1 MQGSSSGPISLN
13 VLTSKNTGELGPPCR
28 AERVAVAIDF
38 HGGATDP
45 LEPELGNASGG
56 REMKKNLF
64 FITLLIFAITVTACG
79 EEENRT
85 ITLLTHDS
93 FWISD
98 EVLQEFTDQTGTK
111 VELQM
116 AGDTGQ
122 LLASAILTASNPAAD
137 VIFGID
143 NTFLQRALDADI
155 FSTYESPSLRHVP
168 EEIQL
173 DSKHRVTPI
182 DFGDVCIN
190 YWIDS
195 FDSDLPAPESL
206 EDLIDPQY
214 YGQLVVQNPE
224 TSSPG
229 LAFLL
234 ATIAEYGEDWETWW
248 AGLRDNGV
256 TVTSGWEDAYEG
268 EFVAG
273 GGDHPLV
280 VSYASSPPAEVIY
293 SETPISSPPTG
304 VLTDTCF
311 RQIEFAG
318 VVNGTK
324 HQETSEALIDFML
337 SKKFQEDIP
346 NSMLM
351 FPASTDA
358 DLPKIFS
365 DFAEVVENP
374 YMLAPDYIEENRNDW
389 TERWTEIVLR

>member
-1 MQGSSSGPISLN
+1 MKVLPTRLN
-13 VLTSKNTGELGPPCR
+13 LNWIMPAEGEK
-28 AERVAVAIDF
+28 
-38 HGGATDP
+38 
-45 LEPELGNASGG
+45 
-56 REMKKNLF
+56 MKKKPLF
-64 FITLLIFAITVTACG
+64 IILLLALVMISACG
-79 EEENRT
+79 EEEERT
-85 ITLLTHDS
+85 VTLLTHDS
-93 FWISD
+93 FWIS
-98 EVLQEFTDQTGTK
+98 EGVLQDFTEQTGVT

-122 LLASAILTASNPAAD
+122 LLASAILTASNPVAD

-143 NTFLQRALDADI
+143 NTFLQRALDAEI
-155 FSTYESPSLRHVP
+155 FSAYESPALVHIP
-168 EEIQL
+168 NEIQL
-173 DSKHRVTPI
+173 DPQHRVTPV

-195 FDSDLPAPESL
+195 FDADLPVPENL
-206 EDLIDPQY
+206 DDLIDPRY

-234 ATIAEYGEDWETWW
+234 ATIAEYGEDWEAWW
-248 AGLRDNGV
+248 TALRNNGV

-273 GGDHPLV
+273 GGDRPLV

-293 SETPISSPPTG
+293 SEAPISSPPTG
-304 VLTDTCF
+304 VLTDTCY

-318 VVNGTK
+318 IVNGTNN
-324 HQETSEALIDFML
+324 QESAEALVDFML
-337 SKKFQEDIP
+337 SERFQEDIP

-351 FPASTDA
+351 FPASVNA
-358 DLPKIFS
+358 ELPQVFME
-365 DFAEVVENP
+365 FAEVIATP
-374 YMLAPDYIEENRNDW
+374 YMLAPEFIEENRNDW

>member
-1 MQGSSSGPISLN
+1 MPAEGEKIKKKSLFIILLLAVVMIS
-13 VLTSKNTGELGPPCR
+13 
-28 AERVAVAIDF
+28 
-38 HGGATDP
+38 
-45 LEPELGNASGG
+45 
-56 REMKKNLF
+56 
-64 FITLLIFAITVTACG
+64 ACG
-79 EEENRT
+79 EEEERT
-85 ITLLTHDS
+85 VTLLTHDS
-93 FWISD
+93 FWIS
-98 EVLQEFTDQTGTK
+98 EGVLQDFTEQTGVT

-122 LLASAILTASNPAAD
+122 LLASAILTAGNPAAD

-143 NTFLQRALDADI
+143 NTFLQRALDAEI
-155 FSTYESPSLRHVP
+155 FSAYESPALAHIP
-168 EEIQL
+168 GEIQL
-173 DSKHRVTPI
+173 DPQHRVTPV

-195 FDSDLPAPESL
+195 FDADLPVPENL
-206 EDLIDPQY
+206 DDLIDSKY

-234 ATIAEYGEDWETWW
+234 ATIAEYGEDWEAWW
-248 AGLRDNGV
+248 AALRNNGV

-273 GGDHPLV
+273 GGDRPLV

-293 SETPISSPPTG
+293 SEAPISSPPTG
-304 VLTDTCF
+304 VLTDTCY

-318 VVNGTK
+318 IVNGTNN
-324 HQETSEALIDFML
+324 QESAEALVDFML
-337 SKKFQEDIP
+337 SERFQEDIP

-351 FPASTDA
+351 FPASVNA
-358 DLPKIFS
+358 ELPQVFS
-365 DFAEVVENP
+365 EFAEVIETP
-374 YMLAPDYIEENRNDW
+374 YMLAPEFIEENRNDW

>member
-1 MQGSSSGPISLN
+1 MKVLPTRLN
-13 VLTSKNTGELGPPCR
+13 LNWIMPAEGEK
-28 AERVAVAIDF
+28 
-38 HGGATDP
+38 
-45 LEPELGNASGG
+45 
-56 REMKKNLF
+56 MKKKPLF
-64 FITLLIFAITVTACG
+64 IILLLALVMISACG
-79 EEENRT
+79 EEEERT
-85 ITLLTHDS
+85 VTLLTHDS
-93 FWISD
+93 FWIS
-98 EVLQEFTDQTGTK
+98 EGVLQDFTEQTGVT

-122 LLASAILTASNPAAD
+122 LLASAILTASNPVAD

-143 NTFLQRALDADI
+143 NTFLQRALDAEI
-155 FSTYESPSLRHVP
+155 FSAYESPALVHIP
-168 EEIQL
+168 NEIQL
-173 DSKHRVTPI
+173 DPQHRVTPV

-195 FDSDLPAPESL
+195 FDADLPVPENL
-206 EDLIDPQY
+206 DDLIDPRY

-234 ATIAEYGEDWETWW
+234 ATIAEYGEDWEAWW
-248 AGLRDNGV
+248 TALRNNGV

-273 GGDHPLV
+273 GGDRPLV

-293 SETPISSPPTG
+293 SEAPISSPPTG
-304 VLTDTCF
+304 VLTDTCY

-318 VVNGTK
+318 IVNGTNN
-324 HQETSEALIDFML
+324 QESAEALVDFML
-337 SKKFQEDIP
+337 SERFQEDIP

-351 FPASTDA
+351 FPASVNA
-358 DLPKIFS
+358 ELPQVFIE
-365 DFAEVVENP
+365 FAEVIATP
-374 YMLAPDYIEENRNDW
+374 YMLAPEFIEENRNDW

>member
-1 MQGSSSGPISLN
+1 
-13 VLTSKNTGELGPPCR
+13 
-28 AERVAVAIDF
+28 
-38 HGGATDP
+38 
-45 LEPELGNASGG
+45 
-56 REMKKNLF
+56 MKKKLF
-64 FITLLIFAITVTACG
+64 LITLLLIVITISACG
-79 EEENRT
+79 EEEDGT
-85 ITLLTHDS
+85 VTLLTHDS
-93 FWISD
+93 FWIS
-98 EVLQEFTDQTGTK
+98 EGVFQEFTDQTGIK

-143 NTFLQRALDADI
+143 NTFLQRALDAEI
-155 FSTYESPSLRHVP
+155 FSAYESPSLRDVP
-168 EEIQL
+168 KELQL
-173 DSKHRVTPI
+173 DSQHRVTPI

-190 YWIDS
+190 YWINS
-195 FDSDLPAPESL
+195 FDTDLPVPESL
-206 EDLIDPQY
+206 EDLIDPKY
-214 YGQLVVQNPE
+214 YGLLVVQNPE

-234 ATIAEYGEDWETWW
+234 ATITEYGENWEDWW
-248 AGLRDNGV
+248 AALKDNGV

-293 SETPISSPPTG
+293 SETPINSPPTG

-318 VVNGTK
+318 IVNGTSN
-324 HQETSEALIDFML
+324 QEGSKELIDFML

-351 FPASTDA
+351 FPASTNA
-358 DLPKIFS
+358 ELPKIFS
-365 DFAEVVENP
+365 EFAEIVENP
-374 YMLAPDYIEENRNDW
+374 YMLPPEVIEENRNNW